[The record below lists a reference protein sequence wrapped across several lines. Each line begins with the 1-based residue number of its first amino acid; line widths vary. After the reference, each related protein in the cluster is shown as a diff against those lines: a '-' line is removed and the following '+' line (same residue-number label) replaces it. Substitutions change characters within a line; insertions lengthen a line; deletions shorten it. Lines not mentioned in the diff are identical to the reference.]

1 MSKPLRILLLVCN
14 FIALIISF
22 FLSIIV
28 FVEIEGRPD
37 PEFYFVFIP
46 LIILFF
52 LNTYF
57 LIGPSSLYFKR
68 KRLEEEIKIQE
79 AENKLK
85 DLQSKGSNFSKE
97 KNKVIWFK
105 KHHVWS

>member
-1 MSKPLRILLLVCN
+1 MSKPLRILLLVYN
-14 FIALIISF
+14 FIALIMSF
-22 FLSIIV
+22 FLSVMI
-28 FVEIEGRPD
+28 FSESEGEPD

-46 LIILFF
+46 LIILFV

-85 DLQSKGSNFSKE
+85 ELK
-97 KNKVIWFK
+97 KNNYV
-105 KHHVWS
+105 